1 MLFEEF
7 DPRHGLWDEDGESGE
22 SEEEEA
28 LGSDWAEDKGWL
40 QEEPSV
46 GHSLP
51 HPCNKSTRPRPCRRQ
66 LFSPCRPWPHDPA
79 PSQGSLPCW
88 AGHLSGAGL
97 NREPTGTDLGA
108 HPAGLAPN
116 PTASANPA
124 AYESP
129 WEPGTGH
136 SLSTRT
142 LSHPSFYPYY
152 AALSCSA
159 PGTHP
164 VPHGDRPQGSGLQ
177 GGPATG
183 SGLLLPISSSE
194 FFYTDP
200 LMPPGHRVY
209 NYLSHPSQQVCQ
221 SLRLS
226 TPDPIMSVREASP
239 SPCPLPPFLPPRG
252 MKWLSQAE
260 YNAVSALLELPYEE
274 PACSPG
280 ESSPGTQ
287 LLLSAVEPEYGRV
300 VTQEAA
306 NALLSLHSSPDTLGE
321 RLGGTE
327 LPALPHGLGSVML
340 GAFFPHGAVG
350 AAPL

>member
-1 MLFEEF
+1 MLFEEL
-7 DPRHGLWDEDGESGE
+7 DPRHGLWDEDGDSGE

-28 LGSDWAEDKGWL
+28 LESDWAEDRGWL
-40 QEEPSV
+40 QEEPRV
-46 GHSLP
+46 GHGLP
-51 HPCNKSTRPRPCRRQ
+51 YLCNKSTRPLPCRRQ

-79 PSQGSLPCW
+79 PGQGSLPCW

-108 HPAGLAPN
+108 HPAALSRLAPN
-116 PTASANPA
+116 PTVSANPA
-124 AYESP
+124 AYESS

-152 AALSCSA
+152 VALSRST

-177 GGPATG
+177 GGPAIE

-209 NYLSHPSQQVCQ
+209 NYLARPSQQVCQ

-239 SPCPLPPFLPPRG
+239 PPCPLPPSG

-280 ESSPGTQ
+280 EGSPGTQ
-287 LLLSAVEPEYGRV
+287 LLLSAVEPEYDRV
-300 VTQEAA
+300 LTQEAA

-321 RLGGTE
+321 LLRGTE
-327 LPALPHGLGSVML
+327 PPALPHGLGSGML
-340 GAFFPHGAVG
+340 GAFFPHGAAG
-350 AAPL
+350 EAAL